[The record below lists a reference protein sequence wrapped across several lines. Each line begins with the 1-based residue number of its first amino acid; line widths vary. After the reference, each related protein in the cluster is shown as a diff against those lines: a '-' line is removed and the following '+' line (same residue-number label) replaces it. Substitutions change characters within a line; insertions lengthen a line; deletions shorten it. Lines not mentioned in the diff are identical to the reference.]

1 MSLLVLFVSSAL
13 AFESEAQPV
22 LLQDSA
28 NLFDSIAY
36 STGPLPDGSPV
47 AVQFSIETD
56 GGAGVSMEGEGN
68 LSWPDALSL
77 AFDPTVDSGIF
88 NLDVDL
94 AAVTLVIVDLSDYGY
109 YGEFEIDRRDIRFD
123 GMSGFSPWLL
133 PGANPSRAEI
143 VDTTDS
149 AQLIY
154 YSYEIWAGISL
165 NFEADMSPTVV
176 AGFSGVQW
184 GLNDE
189 ATIIAEDQPVE
200 LTPEQVASYDLAT
213 IFRGAWDATLSIVFT
228 PTISVSAPFIPD
240 IEIASFDIPI
250 DLATEA
256 FEQDFPETSYS
267 FPLPWLQTSVSSGD
281 FGDVDVDEIANLEI
295 PIDNLGDLLL
305 QGTARIE
312 GSADFSVYP
321 ETFGALPGDSD
332 GLVVTYAP
340 TVVGEGVATLILESN
355 DPTAP
360 TLEIPLLGNGTEQS
374 EEDVGGYTD
383 DEKVGASTSACGCA
397 STPAS
402 GAAPLIGLAAALL
415 IARRRR

>member
-1 MSLLVLFVSSAL
+1 MWILALNVSPAL

-22 LLQDSA
+22 LLEDSA
-28 NLFDSIAY
+28 NLFDTIAY
-36 STGPLPDGSPV
+36 STGPLPSGSPV
-47 AVQFSIETD
+47 AVQFSIETN
-56 GGAGVSMEGEGN
+56 GGGLVAMEGEGN
-68 LSWPDALSL
+68 LSWPKALTL
-77 AFDPTVDSGIF
+77 AFDPAADSGYF
-88 NLDVDL
+88 ALDVDL

-123 GMSGFSPWLL
+123 GVTTFSPWLL
-133 PGANPSRAEI
+133 PGANPSRVEI
-143 VDTTDS
+143 TDVTDS

-176 AGFSGVQW
+176 AGFSGVEW
-184 GLNDE
+184 GVNNE
-189 ATIIAEDQPVE
+189 ATIISEGQTVE
-200 LTPEQVASYDLAT
+200 LTSEQVASYDLRT
-213 IFRGAWDATLSIVFT
+213 IFRAAWDANLAIVFT

-250 DLATEA
+250 DLVTEA
-256 FEQDFPETSYS
+256 FEKDFPETAYS
-267 FPLPWLQTSVSSGD
+267 FPLPWLQTSISSGD
-281 FGDVDVDEIANLEI
+281 FGEVDLDQIANLEV

-321 ETFGALPGDSD
+321 ETFGALPGEAD

-340 TVVGEGVATLILESN
+340 TAVGAGSATLILESN

-360 TLEIPLLGNGTEQS
+360 TLEIPLSGNGTE
-374 EEDVGGYTD
+374 EAADDVGGYAD
-383 DEKVGASTSACGCA
+383 EEKVSASTSSCGCA
-397 STPAS
+397 SGRQ
-402 GAAPLIGLAAALL
+402 GAAPAMIAMLAALL
-415 IARRRR
+415 LARRTR